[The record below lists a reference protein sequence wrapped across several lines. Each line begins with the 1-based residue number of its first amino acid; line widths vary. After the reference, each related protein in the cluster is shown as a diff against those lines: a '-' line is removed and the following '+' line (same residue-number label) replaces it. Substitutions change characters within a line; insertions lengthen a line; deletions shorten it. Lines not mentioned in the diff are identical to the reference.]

1 MQNQDAKNF
10 LVSSGNAPH
19 AEHDEE
25 LLRFAPR
32 LDMHRDL
39 EGILQALPAELG
51 SIAASNTSSS
61 LLSV

>member
-10 LVSSGNAPH
+10 LVSTGNTPH

-25 LLRFAPR
+25 LFRFARR

-39 EGILQALPAELG
+39 EGMLQALPAELG
-51 SIAASNTSSS
+51 SIAASNTAAV
-61 LLSV
+61 SV